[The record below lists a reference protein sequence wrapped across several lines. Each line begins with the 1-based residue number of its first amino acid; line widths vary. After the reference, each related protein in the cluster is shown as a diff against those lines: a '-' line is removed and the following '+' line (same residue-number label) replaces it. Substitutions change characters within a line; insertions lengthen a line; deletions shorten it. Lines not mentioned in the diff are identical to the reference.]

1 MERKT
6 EILSFFTN
14 PDFRQSQILLNSII
28 EKAYQIAVKYLH
40 YHQKKIINLLFREE
54 ITVQELAIDSIAEL
68 FIKSE
73 NEDLNLLQQTFL
85 GWQPAINTEEDVLFF
100 LNKVVAGKV
109 EQNIIK
115 LLKAEDPFFSKLL
128 DSINYLI
135 KQNGF
140 KKIHFLG
147 KTFISETE
155 LNSFDGEFITR
166 EAFDNLP
173 SELFTPK
180 QYALKTI
187 LNYLKA
193 ETNYNP
199 AIPLND
205 LVCRLKQINFSDY
218 LSVDYE
224 NVLSKKIEI
233 KEFLDIGLKAVDEKL
248 IAAYLNKDKLT
259 EQEVFAI
266 KAALK
271 EMAVDMSNG
280 GLSPGLYEY
289 LSPHISGLTKLMY
302 KEKYHNILEY
312 LLKVMKSKIAD
323 ELTGKK

>member
-6 EILSFFTN
+6 DILPFFTN
-14 PDFRQSQILLNSII
+14 PDSRQSQILLNSII
-28 EKAYQIAVKYLH
+28 EKSYHIAAKYLH
-40 YHQKKIINLLFREE
+40 YHQKKIINLLSREE

-73 NEDLNLLQQTFL
+73 NVDINLLQQTFL
-85 GWQPAINTEEDVLFF
+85 SWRPAINTEEDALFF

-109 EQNIIK
+109 EQNIFK

-135 KQNGF
+135 KQNEF

-155 LNSFDGEFITR
+155 LNSFDGKFITP
-166 EAFDNLP
+166 EAFDKLP

-180 QYALKTI
+180 QYALRAI

-224 NVLSKKIEI
+224 NVLPKKIEI
-233 KEFLDIGLKAVDEKL
+233 KEFIDIGLKAVNEKL
-248 IAAYLNKDKLT
+248 NAAYLNKDKLT

-280 GLSPGLYEY
+280 GLSPGLYGY
-289 LSPHISGLTKLMY
+289 LSPHISGLTELMY

-312 LLKVMKSKIAD
+312 LLKVMKSKIAE

>member
-1 MERKT
+1 
-6 EILSFFTN
+6 
-14 PDFRQSQILLNSII
+14 
-28 EKAYQIAVKYLH
+28 
-40 YHQKKIINLLFREE
+40 
-54 ITVQELAIDSIAEL
+54 
-68 FIKSE
+68 
-73 NEDLNLLQQTFL
+73 
-85 GWQPAINTEEDVLFF
+85 
-100 LNKVVAGKV
+100 
-109 EQNIIK
+109 
-115 LLKAEDPFFSKLL
+115 
-128 DSINYLI
+128 
-135 KQNGF
+135 
-140 KKIHFLG
+140 
-147 KTFISETE
+147 
-155 LNSFDGEFITR
+155 
-166 EAFDNLP
+166 
-173 SELFTPK
+173 
-180 QYALKTI
+180 
-187 LNYLKA
+187 LKA

-289 LSPHISGLTKLMY
+289 LSPHISGLTELIY

-312 LLKVMKSKIAD
+312 LLKVMKIKIAD